1 MQRAFTLIELVF
13 VMVVAGILAA
23 VLLPK
28 LERDTLYE
36 AALQVVA
43 HIRYTQHLAMVDDR
57 FDALDQFWYKRRW
70 QIRFYQNITFTS
82 RCPTAT
88 FSNVWAY
95 SIFSDRPGTSGQS
108 TGNPDISEMAR
119 YPQNSNQFLSGGY
132 NNILCVNNEDNPPDE
147 ESMEELR
154 LGGRY
159 GVKDIDMTRSCHTG
173 GARPSQRIAFDHFG
187 RPLRGAF
194 HNYTSAYPS
203 NRLIVDQCRIAL
215 CSVDDCTTASESEKV
230 IIAIEPET
238 GYVHLL
244 E

>member
-23 VLLPK
+23 VLMPK

-36 AALQVVA
+36 AALQVVT

-57 FDALDQFWYKRRW
+57 FDMLDQYWYKRRW

-88 FSNVWAY
+88 FPNVWAY
-95 SIFSDRPGTSGQS
+95 SIFSDRPGTSGKS
-108 TGNPDISEMAR
+108 TGNPDKSELAR
-119 YPQNSNQFLSGGY
+119 NPQNGSQFLSGGY
-132 NNILCVNNEDNPPDE
+132 NNILCVHNENNPANE
-147 ESMEELR
+147 ESMDELR
-154 LGGRY
+154 LGEKY
-159 GVKDIDMTRSCHTG
+159 DVKDIDMSRSCHTG
-173 GARPSQRIAFDHFG
+173 GANPSQRIAFDHLG

-194 HNYTSAYPS
+194 HNYSSAYPA
-203 NRLIVDQCRIAL
+203 NRLIVNQCRITL
-215 CSVDDCTTASESEKV
+215 CSVNDCSTASQSEKV
-230 IIAIEPET
+230 VIAIEPET